1 MMQVLRQCLQFL
13 EEQREISILY
23 TTIDEYHYRVSDK
36 ELEDSLLFDLNA
48 RRIIIIICYNY
59 IMIMLQYLNMKLL
72 FLFFFPDSV
81 LCITITPQQ

>member
-1 MMQVLRQCLQFL
+1 MSPVLRGA
-13 EEQREISILY
+13 EGDKYTVRSY

-72 FLFFFPDSV
+72 FLF
-81 LCITITPQQ
+81 